1 MKISRD
7 RIEDTFLNEIVMRNV
22 SIISAV
28 CGLIS
33 IIILSVSHELTLLL
47 LFEKTVK
54 LVITLLTLWAFSRF
68 HWDVMK
74 GMMGGLLFCL
84 MYQEGFLVL
93 GQLWGE
99 TVDFDAYLIMGVQ
112 GSLYLAAQSMSF
124 MMTIIIT
131 VNHFIIDYSRIG
143 NFGNLI
149 FNQISIIFKI
159 ILYISLIVI
168 NIFLNL
174 PHQLQINAGFEY
186 ISDLAIV
193 IMLICIES
201 QLDSFKAI
209 KHELLMEKMDK
220 EGHHE

>member
-1 MKISRD
+1 MRISTSN
-7 RIEDTFLNEIVMRNV
+7 IENTFLNEIVMRNV
-22 SIISAV
+22 SILSAV

-33 IIILSVSHELTLLL
+33 MIILMASHELTLLL

-54 LVITLLTLWAFSRF
+54 IVITLLILWAFSRF
-68 HWDVMK
+68 HWDIMK

-93 GQLWGE
+93 GKLWGE

-131 VNHFIIDYSRIG
+131 VNHFIIDYSRVG

-159 ILYISLIVI
+159 ILYISLIII
-168 NIFLNL
+168 NCFLNL
-174 PHQLQINAGFEY
+174 PHILQINAGLEF

-209 KHELLMEKMDK
+209 KHELLTEKINK
-220 EGHHE
+220 EGHNE